1 MRRAFIAAALI
12 AATFATRAPAQNRV
26 LPDRLSAPARAT
38 LERTIDSARTAG
50 LPIGSLYDKASEGVL
65 KGAGDD
71 QIVRAVRSLA
81 RSLADA
87 RAAIGT
93 QADASVLTAAA
104 SALGAGVTP
113 VELRRLAH
121 PSRGD
126 PSASTLA
133 TALVTLVDLVTKR
146 VPVAM
151 AASSIQSLLDR
162 RATDQQFT
170 SLRADVD
177 RDILAG
183 RAPEASVID
192 RVRART
198 GPPPG

>member
-1 MRRAFIAAALI
+1 MRHALIAAALS
-12 AATFATRAPAQNRV
+12 AALFGGAAKAQARA

-50 LPIGSLYDKASEGVL
+50 LPVGPLYDKASEGVL

-87 RAAIGT
+87 RAAVGT
-93 QADASVLTAAA
+93 SSDGSVLTAAA
-104 SALGAGVTP
+104 SALAAGVTP
-113 VELRRLAH
+113 VDLRRLAH
-121 PSRGD
+121 PSSGE

-151 AASSIQSLLDR
+151 ATTSIQSLLDR

-183 RAPEASVID
+183 RAPEASVVEG
-192 RVRART
+192 VRART
-198 GPPPG
+198 GPPPS

>member
-1 MRRAFIAAALI
+1 MRRAFIAAALS
-12 AATFATRAPAQNRV
+12 AAALAGAAHAQRPT
-26 LPDRLSAPARAT
+26 LPDRLDAAARAT
-38 LERTIDSARTAG
+38 LERTIDTARVAG
-50 LPIGSLYDKASEGVL
+50 LPVGPLYDKVSEGVL
-65 KGAGDD
+65 KGAADD

-81 RSLADA
+81 RSLGDA
-87 RAAIGT
+87 RGALGAS
-93 QADASVLTAAA
+93 ADPSVLTAAA
-104 SALGAGVTP
+104 SALGTGVTP
-113 VELRRLAH
+113 AELRRLAH
-121 PSRGD
+121 PSSGD
-126 PSASTLA
+126 PNGSTLA

-151 AASSIQSLLDR
+151 ATSSIQSLLDR

-183 RAPEASVID
+183 RAPEASVVD

-198 GPPPG
+198 GPPPP